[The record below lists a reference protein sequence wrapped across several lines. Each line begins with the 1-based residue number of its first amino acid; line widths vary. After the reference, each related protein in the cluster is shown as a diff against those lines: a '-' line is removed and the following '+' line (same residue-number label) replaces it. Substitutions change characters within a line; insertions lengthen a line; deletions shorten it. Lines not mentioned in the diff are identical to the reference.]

1 MSPIFEQK
9 HFRGPK
15 LCNILQREMD
25 TTLRD
30 CVQCNGSNNLLRP
43 TLTAQSMVLNRPK
56 ILGTKEIP
64 LVVALIL
71 APQQ

>member
-9 HFRGPK
+9 HFMGPQ